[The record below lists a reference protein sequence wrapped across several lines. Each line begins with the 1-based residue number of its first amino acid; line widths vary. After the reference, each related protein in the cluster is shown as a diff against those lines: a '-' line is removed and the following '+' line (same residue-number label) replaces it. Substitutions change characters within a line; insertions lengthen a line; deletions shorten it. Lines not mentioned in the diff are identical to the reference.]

1 MHVENVVEC
10 PQTQLKLPPYLHF
23 EPYKYAVESDNVFEN
38 VRNQA
43 SERNAQTSNF
53 IMLAKLL
60 LAQCALVETDSQENY
75 RQQITQRWITWQ
87 KINQ

>member
-1 MHVENVVEC
+1 MR
-10 PQTQLKLPPYLHF
+10 F

-43 SERNAQTSNF
+43 SERNAETAKL
-53 IMLAKLL
+53 ITVAKLL
-60 LAQCALVETDSQENY
+60 LAQCALVETDAQEEY

-87 KINQ
+87 KINS